1 MPVDELRIEGG
12 RAPDS
17 LLRLS
22 KVRFNSAPG
31 AAERGLSAK
40 TIRRTLCRMRLLEKK
55 ARAL

>member
-1 MPVDELRIEGG
+1 MDELRIEGG
-12 RAPDS
+12 RAPDG